1 MEKDSFARQL
11 AIQILADVKAPEAKG
26 RVRRMS
32 ALGHFNR
39 SVFLPEEFLKINFK
53 MFVRFMVNLGMELTE
68 QEFMHLWGELGNRLF
83 DMAELWGDMF
93 NDSFRRR
100 QNRRP

>member
-1 MEKDSFARQL
+1 
-11 AIQILADVKAPEAKG
+11 
-26 RVRRMS
+26 
-32 ALGHFNR
+32 
-39 SVFLPEEFLKINFK
+39 